1 MEHHRSASPRALV
14 PQEPSQE
21 RCKAT
26 LAKNADQLKS
36 KKHDSELS
44 DISVNP
50 LILLFQKTCEGGTQ
64 GLLMNHLSLGV
75 GREGA
80 LRIILDPSDSMP
92 MGKVGEDKDL
102 LEPEDDVDL
111 TTLHSET
118 FSFFL

>member
-1 MEHHRSASPRALV
+1 MEHHHSASPQALV
-14 PQEPSQE
+14 LQEPSQE

-36 KKHDSELS
+36 KKRDLELS
-44 DISVNP
+44 NISVNP
-50 LILLFQKTCEGGTQ
+50 LIPLLQKTCEGGAQ

-75 GREGA
+75 GSEGA
-80 LRIILDPSDSMP
+80 LRVIFDPSDSTMP

-111 TTLHSET
+111 TTLRSKT
-118 FSFFL
+118 FSFL